1 MTIKRFL
8 KTIFLIDFLSGL
20 KIAIK
25 ETFKKK
31 KLLITHSKK
40 EV

>member
-1 MTIKRFL
+1 MKVSRFL

-20 KIAIK
+20 IIAVK

-31 KLLITHSKK
+31 KQKITHLKK
-40 EV
+40 EK